1 MGVYRRAQE
10 FIGVY
15 RRAERLI
22 GIYMRAEEFCEYT
35 GEHRSSRSIQESR
48 GVTGVYK
55 R

>member
-1 MGVYRRAQE
+1 MGVYRRAEE

-22 GIYMRAEEFCEYT
+22 GVYMKAEEFWEYT
-35 GEHRSSRSIQESR
+35 GEQRRYRSIQDNR
-48 GVTGVYK
+48 GVKGIYK

>member
-1 MGVYRRAQE
+1 MGVYRRTEE

-22 GIYMRAEEFCEYT
+22 GVFMKAEEFWEYT
-35 GEHRSSRSIQESR
+35 GEQRSSRSIQVNR
-48 GVTGVYK
+48 GVTGIYK